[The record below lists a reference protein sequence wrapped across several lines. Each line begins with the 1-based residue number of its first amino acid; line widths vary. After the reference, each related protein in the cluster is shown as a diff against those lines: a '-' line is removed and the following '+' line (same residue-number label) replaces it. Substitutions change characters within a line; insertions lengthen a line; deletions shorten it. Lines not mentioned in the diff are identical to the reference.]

1 MKKIIFV
8 ADFFEDQIVGGAEKN
23 DANLIN
29 YFKNK
34 NLLEQKIN
42 SQNITTEFLESK
54 KDYCVFIVS
63 NFSLLSVESKRY
75 LADYCKYIIYEH
87 DYKFCKTR
95 NPIFYKD
102 FLVPIEYLTNI
113 NFYKNAIRVVTLSK
127 LHYDI
132 FQRNLKGIILE
143 NIKCSLF
150 SEESLD
156 FLSSLIHKEKK
167 EEYGIIDYKNSLKN
181 TNLCIDYAKKNNLNF
196 SLFSDNDYYCFL
208 NKMADYKK
216 LILMPGHPEPT
227 PRTAVE
233 AKILGIKIVA
243 NKNLIGVSH
252 EEWWSLEKED
262 LVKEIKKINQEAYE
276 KFMVWI
282 NEI

>member
-8 ADFFEDQIVGGAEKN
+8 ADFFEDQIIGGAEKN

-29 YFKNK
+29 FFKNK

-42 SQNITTEFLESK
+42 SQDVTVEFLKDK
-54 KDYCVFIVS
+54 KDYCVFVVS
-63 NFSLLSVESKRY
+63 NFSFLKTEPKRFLS
-75 LADYCKYIIYEH
+75 DYCKYIIYEH
-87 DYKFCKTR
+87 DYKFCKSR

-102 FLVPIEYLTNI
+102 FLAPIEHLTNV
-113 NFYKNAIRVVTLSK
+113 NFYKNAVKVVTLSK

-132 FQRNLKGIILE
+132 FEKNLKISNLE

-150 SEESLD
+150 SEDSLD
-156 FLSSLIHKEKK
+156 FLLNLVHKDKK
-167 EEYGIIDYKNSLKN
+167 NECGIIDYKNPLKN
-181 TNLCIDYAKKNNLNF
+181 TNLCVAYAKKNNLNF
-196 SLFSDNDYYCFL
+196 SLFSDNDYYEFL
-208 NKMADYKK
+208 NKMSNYKK

-227 PRTAVE
+227 PRVAVE

-252 EEWWSLEKED
+252 EEWWSLEKEE
-262 LVKEIKKINQEAYE
+262 LITEIKKINQEAYQ